1 MYGRYCTMDY
11 FRILHLKREPF
22 SNSPEPDFFFE
33 SDQHLGCL
41 QRLELSIRLRRGLNV
56 VIGDVGTGKTTLCRR
71 LIQRMGSSG
80 EDREKITT
88 HLVLDP
94 AFGTAVECLSTIS
107 ASFGLK
113 IPDGPVTE
121 WQLRENIKNYL
132 YQQGVD
138 GGRITV
144 LIVDEGQKLSSAS
157 IEILREFLNYETN
170 EFKLLQIVIFAQR
183 EFEETLKNHPNFT
196 DRINLLYRLQPLRFR
211 QTQDMVTFR
220 IARAGGEEGTPKLFT
235 RPALWAVHF
244 ATGGFPR
251 KIITLCHEV
260 LLALI
265 IQNRA
270 KADWALVWACAKR
283 LAMYD
288 RFRGKPLKV
297 ALAVLVLLILGGLL
311 IQAPDLVGTFG
322 AVKKQT
328 TAALPGVSQPAQAV
342 VAVHPPVRE
351 TVTEAP
357 KPPVA
362 KPPETV
368 AKRPENLGRI
378 AISQGGTVWWILSD
392 VYGQWNLGVYHAF
405 QKANPDIENLNRVPA
420 GKVLLFPAVQA
431 VSPTAAQGIRVQIAG
446 VRTLDE
452 AYRLL
457 RERQK
462 QITDLRMLAYWN
474 GREGTVFSIIA
485 GERFSDEASAI
496 SYIRKLPAPLRS
508 GARVLNGK
516 WESDTVFFSQL

>member
-1 MYGRYCTMDY
+1 MDY

-71 LIQRMGSSG
+71 MIQRLGSSD
-80 EDREKITT
+80 EDRGRIAT
-88 HLVLDP
+88 HLILDP
-94 AFGTAVECLSTIS
+94 DFGSAIECLTTIS
-107 ASFGLK
+107 ESFGLG
-113 IPDGPVTE
+113 IPERPVTE

-138 GGRITV
+138 GGKITV
-144 LIVDEGQKLSSAS
+144 LIIDEGQKLSSTS

-170 EFKLLQIVIFAQR
+170 EFKLLQIVIFAQS
-183 EFEETLKNHPNFT
+183 EFEEILKNHPNFT

-211 QTQDMVTFR
+211 QTQAMVTFR
-220 IARAGGEEGTPKLFT
+220 IARASGQDGIPKLFT

-270 KADWALVWACAKR
+270 KADSSLVWACAKR

-288 RFRGKPLKV
+288 RFRGKTLKV
-297 ALAVLVLLILGGLL
+297 AFAVLMLLIVGGLL
-311 IQAPDLVGTFG
+311 IQAPDLVRTFG
-322 AVKKQT
+322 VDAKKQSI
-328 TAALPGVSQPAQAV
+328 ARIPEVSQPAQAV
-342 VAVHPPVRE
+342 VAVNPPVKAVASEASRQPPAE
-351 TVTEAP
+351 KLVEAAKIPVT
-357 KPPVA
+357 
-362 KPPETV
+362 
-368 AKRPENLGRI
+368 LGRI

-392 VYGQWNLGVYHAF
+392 VYGQWNLGIYQAF

-420 GKVLLFPAVQA
+420 GKVLQFPAVQA
-431 VSPTAAQGIRVQIAG
+431 ANPTANKGVWVQIASG
-446 VRTLDE
+446 HTLDE
-452 AYRLL
+452 AYRIL
-457 RERQK
+457 RDRQK
-462 QITDLRMLAYWN
+462 QITDLKMLAYWN
-474 GREGTVFSIIA
+474 SREGTVFSVVS
-485 GERFSDEASAI
+485 GEHFIDEASAI
-496 SYIRKLPAPLRS
+496 IYIRKLPPSIRS
-508 GARVLNGK
+508 GVKVLNGK

>member
-1 MYGRYCTMDY
+1 MDY

-71 LIQRMGSSG
+71 LIQRLGSSE
-80 EDREKITT
+80 EDRDRITT

-107 ASFGLK
+107 ASFGLE
-113 IPDGPVTE
+113 IPEGPVTE
-121 WQLRENIKNYL
+121 WQLRENIKKHL
-132 YQQGVD
+132 YRQGVD
-138 GGRITV
+138 SEKITV
-144 LIVDEGQKLSSAS
+144 LIIDEGQKLSSTS

-183 EFEETLKNHPNFT
+183 EFEEILKNHPNFT
-196 DRINLLYRLQPLRFR
+196 DRINLLYRLQPLGFR
-211 QTQDMVTFR
+211 QTQAMVAFR
-220 IARAGGEEGTPKLFT
+220 IARAGGEDGAPKLFS

-270 KADWALVWACAKR
+270 KADWPLVWACARR
-283 LAMYD
+283 LSMYD
-288 RFRGKPLKV
+288 RFRGKPLKA
-297 ALAVLVLLILGGLL
+297 ALAIVVLLVLGGLL
-311 IQAPDLVGTFG
+311 IQAPDIVGTFG
-322 AVKKQT
+322 AAKKQ
-328 TAALPGVSQPAQAV
+328 AAGRLPEVSQPAQAV

-351 TVTEAP
+351 EKVEP
-357 KPPVA
+357 A
-362 KPPETV
+362 KPAAVPPAPAIKKKMPET
-368 AKRPENLGRI
+368 LGRI
-378 AISQGGTVWWILSD
+378 AIKQGGTVWWILSD
-392 VYGQWNLGVYHAF
+392 VYGQWNLSLYQAF
-405 QKANPDIENLNRVPA
+405 QRANPDIENLNRVPA

-431 VSPTAAQGIRVQIAG
+431 ANPTAAKGIWVQVASAP
-446 VRTLDE
+446 TLEE
-452 AYRLL
+452 AYGIL
-457 RERQK
+457 RERQR
-462 QITDLRMLAYWN
+462 QVPSLRMIAHWN
-474 GREGTVFSIIA
+474 SREGTVFSIVL
-485 GERFSDEASAI
+485 GERFTDEAAAVVQ
-496 SYIRKLPAPLRS
+496 IRKLPPPLRS
-508 GARVLNGK
+508 AAKVLSGK

>member
-71 LIQRMGSSG
+71 MIQRLGSSE
-80 EDREKITT
+80 EDRDRITT

-107 ASFGLK
+107 ASFGLE

-132 YQQGVD
+132 YRQGVD
-138 GGRITV
+138 REKITV
-144 LIVDEGQKLSSAS
+144 LIVDEGQKLSSTS

-183 EFEETLKNHPNFT
+183 EFEEILKNHPNFT
-196 DRINLLYRLQPLRFR
+196 DRINLLYRLQPLGFR
-211 QTQDMVTFR
+211 QTQAMVAFR
-220 IARAGGEEGTPKLFT
+220 IARAGGEEG
-235 RPALWAVHF
+235 A
-244 ATGGFPR
+244 R

-265 IQNRA
+265 IQNRE
-270 KADWALVWACAKR
+270 KANWPLVWACARR

-297 ALAVLVLLILGGLL
+297 AMAVVVLLVLGGLL

-322 AVKKQT
+322 AAKKQ
-328 TAALPGVSQPAQAV
+328 ASVRLPEVSQPAQAV
-342 VAVHPPVRE
+342 VAVHPPVPAE
-351 TVTEAP
+351 KVEP
-357 KPPVA
+357 A
-362 KPPETV
+362 KPSLPPAPAVKKKLPET
-368 AKRPENLGRI
+368 LGRI

-392 VYGQWNLGVYHAF
+392 VYGQWNLGLYHAF
-405 QKANPDIENLNRVPA
+405 QKANPDIENLNKVPA

-431 VSPTAAQGIRVQIAG
+431 ANPTTAKGIWVQVASAS
-446 VRTLDE
+446 TLE
-452 AYRLL
+452 QAYGIM
-457 RERQK
+457 RERQR
-462 QITDLRMLAYWN
+462 QVPSLRMISHWN
-474 GREGTVFSIIA
+474 SRDGTVFSIVL
-485 GERFSDEASAI
+485 GERFIDEAAAI
-496 SYIRKLPAPLRS
+496 TQIRKLPTPLRS
-508 GARVLNGK
+508 AAKVLSGK